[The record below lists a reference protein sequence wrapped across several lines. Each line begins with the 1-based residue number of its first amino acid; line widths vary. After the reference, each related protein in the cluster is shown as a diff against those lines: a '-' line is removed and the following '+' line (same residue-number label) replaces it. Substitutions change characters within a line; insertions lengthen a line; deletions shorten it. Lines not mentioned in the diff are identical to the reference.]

1 MSDTSKKKDLYLVN
15 LVIGIGIMFLFRFL
29 PITLPHITDT
39 GMEILGIFIGTLY
52 LWSTS
57 DPIWASLLA
66 IFMIGLSNYS
76 DMSTVLTSTFGNPM
90 VVQVLFLMNIV
101 NCLVEN
107 HLTEY
112 VGRFF
117 LTRKICRG
125 KPWMLTFFIMM
136 GCVLMAAFMS
146 AFAPIFL
153 FWPIL
158 YDIFSLTGMK
168 AYEKYPTIMV
178 ILVVI
183 AALLG
188 FPVPPFMSNGLAL
201 ITNYTTITTNMGHPV
216 IINSAGYLILGLIN
230 AFICTVVIILF
241 CKFVLRPDVSKLKS
255 ITPEILNRNPL
266 PPMSLRQKLIGISFA
281 IFILILLCPSLVPST
296 ALGIFVKNNTYG
308 ICVGYTFLLCA
319 VRIEKKPLMN
329 FAETMKRFSWPTYF
343 LIASAILLG
352 NALTSDSTGISAF
365 LNAVLMPVFQNV
377 SPSMFSIIIL
387 LFTVVLTNVCNS
399 FVIGI
404 LMQPVIATYCLATG
418 VNSAPITAVMI
429 QFVLL
434 SAAITPAAS
443 PFAAMLFG
451 NKDWL
456 KPGQIYKYS
465 FMFVCL
471 ELLIVLV
478 CVLPLSNI
486 LLG

>member
-1 MSDTSKKKDLYLVN
+1 M
-15 LVIGIGIMFLFRFL
+15 
-29 PITLPHITDT
+29 
-39 GMEILGIFIGTLY
+39 
-52 LWSTS
+52 
-57 DPIWASLLA
+57 
-66 IFMIGLSNYS
+66 
-76 DMSTVLTSTFGNPM
+76 
-90 VVQVLFLMNIV
+90 
-101 NCLVEN
+101 
-107 HLTEY
+107 
-112 VGRFF
+112 
-117 LTRKICRG
+117 
-125 KPWMLTFFIMM
+125 
-136 GCVLMAAFMS
+136 
-146 AFAPIFL
+146 
-153 FWPIL
+153 
-158 YDIFSLTGMK
+158 
-168 AYEKYPTIMV
+168 
-178 ILVVI
+178 
-183 AALLG
+183 
-188 FPVPPFMSNGLAL
+188 
-201 ITNYTTITTNMGHPV
+201 
-216 IINSAGYLILGLIN
+216 
-230 AFICTVVIILF
+230 
-241 CKFVLRPDVSKLKS
+241 
-255 ITPEILNRNPL
+255 
-266 PPMSLRQKLIGISFA
+266 
-281 IFILILLCPSLVPST
+281 
-296 ALGIFVKNNTYG
+296 
-308 ICVGYTFLLCA
+308 GYTFLLCA